1 MNVLLMW
8 SFRYQAPRIEGKIG
22 NGTHSSS
29 ALCYKADE
37 SADESKK

>member
-1 MNVLLMW
+1 MW
-8 SFRYQAPRIEGKIG
+8 LSISLADAIMVFIQIRD
-22 NGTHSSS
+22 S